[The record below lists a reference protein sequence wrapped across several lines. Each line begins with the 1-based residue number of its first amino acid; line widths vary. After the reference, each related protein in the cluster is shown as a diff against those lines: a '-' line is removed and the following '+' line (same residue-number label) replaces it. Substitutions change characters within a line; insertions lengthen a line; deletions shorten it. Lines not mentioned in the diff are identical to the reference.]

1 MEWVAPKDKKLQD
14 INSGEVV
21 KAGALGACGVCGQLI
36 EGGKVIGPIEGKRYH
51 KECWLREVADKC
63 EGCGKVIDTTAG
75 SCVTITAKSKDGE
88 TEETKTTWHPKC
100 WEKEKKRRAR
110 QPKGGFAMVAG
121 GPPGGGKK
129 GKKLSRQ
136 AASAPAMPF
145 AHMFDGMGDAVP
157 AAAKPK
163 PKRKGGKKGKGKGAK
178 QAAADDGEEDG
189 ASEELL
195 RAFDSYAAR
204 QLDFNK
210 ALENVEDLMGELAA
224 LEAEPEPQ
232 ADS

>member
-1 MEWVAPKDKKLQD
+1 
-14 INSGEVV
+14 
-21 KAGALGACGVCGQLI
+21 
-36 EGGKVIGPIEGKRYH
+36 
-51 KECWLREVADKC
+51 
-63 EGCGKVIDTTAG
+63 
-75 SCVTITAKSKDGE
+75 
-88 TEETKTTWHPKC
+88 
-100 WEKEKKRRAR
+100 
-110 QPKGGFAMVAG
+110 
-121 GPPGGGKK
+121 
-129 GKKLSRQ
+129 
-136 AASAPAMPF
+136 MPF
-145 AHMFDGMGDAVP
+145 AHMFDGMGDTVP